1 MKGIESGSKG
11 NRWILT
17 AKWVMQ
23 TQLGITVVSLI
34 VALGALVLLVV
45 AFGSSPAVALGAL
58 FEGALRGRNA
68 FIATI
73 EEMAV
78 LILTGLAI
86 LIPVKGGYF
95 NIGCQG
101 QLEMGALAAVF
112 VATNLQGPPI
122 LVICLSLLASMVM
135 GIMIGFVPLVLRVKR
150 GASEVT
156 SSIML
161 NYVCTNF
168 CCAMFYGPLQDPA
181 AFYGTTR
188 QIPSAYQL
196 PGIFFGFHSGVI
208 LALLLAVAVYILMS
222 RTVWGTQLYAT
233 GYNRRAA
240 AAAGMPVGRTFASAV
255 LLGAAIGGLAGG
267 VEVMGVVHRVA
278 QSWAMNWGFIG
289 VCVAFLGGNAL
300 GIIPITFLLSV
311 ISTGGRFMQAMTGVP
326 EALVSVMQGLPVVIF
341 LVFTAIRLNSTA
353 VDIKA
358 LWKKPATSTA
368 M

>member
-1 MKGIESGSKG
+1 MKRMESGGPASRG
-11 NRWILT
+11 VLT
-17 AKWVMQ
+17 AKWAMQ
-23 TQLGITVVSLI
+23 TQLGITLVSLTL
-34 VALGALVLLVV
+34 ALGALVLLVV
-45 AFGSSPAVALGAL
+45 VFGASPAVALGAL

-112 VATNLQGPPI
+112 VATNLQGPRI
-122 LVICLSLLASMVM
+122 LIICLSLLASMAM
-135 GIMIGFVPLVLRVKR
+135 GILIGLVPMVLRVKR

-168 CCAMFYGPLQDPA
+168 CCAMFYGPMQDPA

-188 QIPSAYQL
+188 QVPAAYQL
-196 PGIFFGFHSGVI
+196 PKLFFGFHAGVL
-208 LALLLAVAVYILMS
+208 LALLLAVAMYFLMS
-222 RTVWGTQLYAT
+222 RTVWGTELYAT

-240 AAAGMPVGRTFASAV
+240 SAAGIPVGRVFASAV

-341 LVFTAIRLNSTA
+341 LVLTAVRLNSVA
-353 VDIKA
+353 VDIKEV
-358 LWKKPATSTA
+358 WKKPTATVA
-368 M
+368 L